1 MNKILLIVC
10 GSIAASRCKKI
21 INLLN
26 DKKIQ
31 VSCILTEEAKKYVK
45 ISDFKKLLKNR
56 VYTDR
61 SEKKN
66 KMLHINLSRIN
77 DLVIVCPATANTIAK
92 LANGYGDNLASNTLL
107 ASNKKI
113 LFAPAMNSFMW
124 HNKANKKNV
133 KILKD
138 RGHEFIGPKIGNL
151 QCGEFGLGR
160 IDETKNILNKIMSN
174 LKIYNLFKNKKCLVT
189 AGPTIEMID
198 PVRYISNNSSG
209 KQGFEIANQL
219 VLSGAKVILVS
230 GPTNLDP
237 PPNLKFIKIKSATE
251 MYNKIKKISK
261 IDIGIFS
268 AAVSDFKNKN
278 ISKSKI
284 KKNKNLYLN
293 LIKNIDILEK
303 VGKNK
308 KQRPK
313 YLVGFAAETG
323 GIKYAKK
330 KLIDKNCDMI
340 VYNKINNKN
349 KVFDSDYNK
358 ISIIT
363 KNHIKNYKKM
373 TKVNCANEI
382 IKNINFYLSNN
393 E

>member
-1 MNKILLIVC
+1 MNKILLIIC

-45 ISDFKKLLKNR
+45 ISDFKKLVKNR
-56 VYTDR
+56 VYTDG

-160 IDETKNILNKIMSN
+160 IDESKNILNKIMSN

-323 GIKYAKK
+323 SITYAKK
-330 KLIDKNCDMI
+330 KLINKNCDMI

-349 KVFDSDYNK
+349 KVFESDYNK

-363 KNHIKNYKKM
+363 KNRIKNYRKM

-382 IKNINFYLSNN
+382 IKNINLYLSNN

>member
-1 MNKILLIVC
+1 MNKILLIIC

-45 ISDFKKLLKNR
+45 ISDFKKLVKNR

-66 KMLHINLSRIN
+66 RMLHINLSRIN

-151 QCGEFGLGR
+151 KCGEFGLGR
-160 IDETKNILNKIMSN
+160 IDESKNILNKIMSN

-323 GIKYAKK
+323 SITYAKK
-330 KLIDKNCDMI
+330 KLINKNCDMI

-349 KVFDSDYNK
+349 KVFESDYNK

-363 KNHIKNYKKM
+363 KNRIKNYRKM

-382 IKNINFYLSNN
+382 IKNINLYLSNN